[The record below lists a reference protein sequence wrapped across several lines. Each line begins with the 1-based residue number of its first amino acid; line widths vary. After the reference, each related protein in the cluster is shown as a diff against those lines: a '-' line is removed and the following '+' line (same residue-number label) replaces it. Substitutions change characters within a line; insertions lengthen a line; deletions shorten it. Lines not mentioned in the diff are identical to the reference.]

1 MPLGEPGPG
10 PLDELVAR
18 LTAAGLPPDARGMAD
33 ALWLAQWITPE
44 PSTAQGTDEGGG
56 TGGADGAHGAKGAG
70 ADRRPD
76 RADPATFRVG
86 PPVSPGLEGG
96 TGAPFD
102 GDRSP
107 DPAAGEAAS
116 AAALREAA
124 RRGLAE
130 LLPARHERSTDP
142 DRYRLGEV
150 AVPIASAFPGLL
162 PLQRALRPVQRYRP
176 PTAPARRKLDERA
189 TAELSA
195 HAEMVIPV
203 LRGVHRRT
211 AGLRLLMDGS
221 SSMAVWEQMLHD
233 LRQVC
238 ERVGAFRD
246 VTVHYLHPH
255 GADVGVTAAPGPGR
269 PLRPADQ
276 LHDPTGHHLTLVVSD
291 CAGPLWHDGRMQRLL
306 YRWAADAPL
315 AVVQPLPQRMWG
327 RTLLPAVAGTLV
339 RRQGPYQPLDFRP
352 ARRRRRPAPPPGT
365 ETEPPRE
372 RAVPVL
378 AATPSALGSWARLA
392 AADAGLSLRG
402 AASVVR
408 ADHGAEPRSGPPPT
422 PGSGEPSRM
431 VREFDRQASPA
442 ARLLAVH
449 LSAVPLALPVI
460 QLVQRAMLPQ
470 TGPAEL
476 AEVLLSG
483 LVTQVPPEEF
493 PPGERAPGA
502 GPPEE
507 QLAATGPWYDFVPG
521 VRDELLARLSAGE
534 AALVLKHCSL
544 YIERTFGRSA
554 RNFPAVAVAMLSGS
568 GREPETGR
576 RAVPEPF
583 ARVSERV
590 LRRFEPALRPPDRRP
605 YASDG
610 PAAEGAALLER
621 YEQDR
626 AVRDLIEA
634 VRLLRAAAER
644 LPPAGTDLARA
655 LLHAWAEWRQPD
667 ALEEAERAVR
677 AAERALGAAPP
688 ADTAERDGSRQ
699 DSRDGSGPGSRDDD
713 AGAVERTR
721 VLIVLGRVAHARARE
736 RRAAGD
742 PAGERTAL
750 AEAARQ
756 LDAACGLMSLLDPRV
771 LESMVLR
778 TEVLRRLAALPDT
791 AAPPETSSSPGPGA
805 PAGPSASPGP
815 ATSPETAA
823 TPGAPAAQEPGATLA
838 PPGRAGAEGAAGQP
852 PPPDPLDEA
861 ERSLTTLL
869 DRWPSGEQVPGEVY
883 AARGGVL
890 LDQARRA
897 AARRPEEP
905 GAARP
910 AEALA
915 VRAADDLDTAT
926 VLLRRRGSDA
936 DRLVCETLLD
946 LAAARRLGGGA
957 GLPSVLPTLERARAI
972 AQALG
977 DPALEADSL
986 RRIAAAQRG
995 VHTRTGAVTALDAA
1009 IDALAAALRLTA
1021 PDSPVHS
1028 SLLAERGAALLL
1040 RARQEPA
1047 GEPGRRLADE
1057 AVHVLREALARVA
1070 PQDPD
1075 LGSHRLLFGRALRLR
1090 HERRPSVADLH
1101 EADWVLELAARGAGV
1116 PDVVCAEAWIE
1127 VGDVQLLLDR
1137 RFGSRERHDR
1147 AAACYR
1153 RAAAAAG
1160 RAGSALL
1167 AARAH
1172 HRRAEVL
1179 EVTAGPRS
1187 ALQAYRESWEH
1198 WQRTAADP
1206 GPEAQRTRARM
1217 RALESPA

>member
-33 ALWLAQWITPE
+33 ALWLAQWITPD
-44 PSTAQGTDEGGG
+44 PSPGEGTDGGG
-56 TGGADGAHGAKGAG
+56 GAGAADGAEGAG
-70 ADRRPD
+70 AAGAGRRPD

-86 PPVSPGLEGG
+86 PPVPPALTGG
-96 TGAPFD
+96 TGASLD

-116 AAALREAA
+116 AALREAA
-124 RRGLAE
+124 RRRVAE
-130 LLPARHERSTDP
+130 LLPARHEPSTDP

-176 PTAPARRKLDERA
+176 PAAPARRKLDERA

-246 VTVHYLHPH
+246 VTVHYLHPQ

-291 CAGPLWHDGRMQRLL
+291 CAGPLWRDGRMQRLL

-352 ARRRRRPAPPPGT
+352 ARRRRRPVPPPGT
-365 ETEPPRE
+365 ETGPPRE

-402 AASVVR
+402 AACVVR
-408 ADHGAEPRSGPPPT
+408 ADHGAEPGSGPPPA
-422 PGSGEPSRM
+422 PGGGEPSRM

-483 LVTQVPPEEF
+483 LVAQVPPEEF

-521 VRDELLARLSAGE
+521 VRDELLGRLSAGE

-688 ADTAERDGSRQ
+688 ADTAERDASRH
-699 DSRDGSGPGSRDDD
+699 DSRDGSGDDAGHGSGHASRHGSRDDD
-713 AGAVERTR
+713 AGAAERTR

-771 LESMVLR
+771 LESLVLR
-778 TEVLRRLAALPDT
+778 TEVLRRLAALPER
-791 AAPPETSSSPGPGA
+791 AAVPLGATPASPRRTGPDRAPGP
-805 PAGPSASPGP
+805 
-815 ATSPETAA
+815 
-823 TPGAPAAQEPGATLA
+823 
-838 PPGRAGAEGAAGQP
+838 P

-883 AARGGVL
+883 AARGAVL
-890 LDQARRA
+890 LDQAHRA

-905 GAARP
+905 GAARS

-926 VLLRRRGSDA
+926 VLLRRRGGAA

-986 RRIAAAQRG
+986 RRIAAAQRA
-995 VHTRTGAVTALDAA
+995 VHTRTGAPAALDAA
-1009 IDALAAALRLTA
+1009 IDALAGALRLTA
-1021 PDSPVHS
+1021 PDTPVHS

-1047 GEPGRRLADE
+1047 EEAGRRLADE

-1172 HRRAEVL
+1172 HRRGEVL

>member
-18 LTAAGLPPDARGMAD
+18 LTAAGVPADARGMAD
-33 ALWLAQWITPE
+33 ALWLAQWITPDA
-44 PSTAQGTDEGGG
+44 SRTEGS
-56 TGGADGAHGAKGAG
+56 ADAG
-70 ADRRPD
+70 PARTEGPD
-76 RADPATFRVG
+76 RTDPATFRVG
-86 PPVSPGLEGG
+86 PAVSTDPGGAR
-96 TGAPFD
+96 GAPPAD
-102 GDRSP
+102 GDTGPP
-107 DPAAGEAAS
+107 DADPS
-116 AAALREAA
+116 SSALRDGA
-124 RRGLAE
+124 RRRVAE
-130 LLPARHERSTDP
+130 LLPTREERLPDP
-142 DRYRLGEV
+142 DRQRLGEV

-162 PLQRALRPVQRYRP
+162 PLQRALRPIQRYRP
-176 PTAPARRKLDERA
+176 PVAPARRKLDEPA

-195 HAEMVIPV
+195 HAEMIIPV
-203 LRGVHRRT
+203 LRGVHRR
-211 AGLRLLMDGS
+211 AAALRLLMDGS

-255 GADVGVTAAPGPGR
+255 GPDIGVTAAPGPGR

-291 CAGPLWHDGRMQRLL
+291 CAGPLWRDGRMQRLL

-315 AVVQPLPQRMWG
+315 AVVQPLPQRMWA

-339 RRQGPYQPLDFRP
+339 RRQGPYQALDFRP
-352 ARRRRRPAPPPGT
+352 ARRRRRPAGAPGAPP
-365 ETEPPRE
+365 EAPRE
-372 RAVPVL
+372 RAIPVL
-378 AATPSALGSWARLA
+378 SATPSALGSWARLA

-408 ADHGAEPRSGPPPT
+408 ADHGAGQPAGPAPASEPAAPA
-422 PGSGEPSRM
+422 RM
-431 VREFDRQASPA
+431 VREFDQQASPA

-483 LVTQVPPEEF
+483 LVTQLPVDERPS
-493 PPGERAPGA
+493 GEQA
-502 GPPEE
+502 GVS
-507 QLAATGPWYDFVPG
+507 GPWYDFLPG
-521 VRDELLARLSAGE
+521 VRDELLGRLSAGE

-590 LRRFEPALRPPDRRP
+590 LRRFEPALRPPARQP
-605 YASDG
+605 YVADG

-626 AVRDLIEA
+626 AGRDLIEA
-634 VRLLRAAAER
+634 VRLLRAATER
-644 LPPAGTDLARA
+644 LPVAGTDLARA
-655 LLHAWAEWRQPD
+655 LLHAWATWRQPD
-667 ALEEAERAVR
+667 ALEEAERAAR
-677 AAERALGAAPP
+677 AAERATAPGAADDR
-688 ADTAERDGSRQ
+688 AAATAGRE
-699 DSRDGSGPGSRDDD
+699 
-713 AGAVERTR
+713 AEHTR
-721 VLIVLGRVAHARARE
+721 ALIVLGRVGHARARE
-736 RRAAGD
+736 HRSAGTPD
-742 PAGERTAL
+742 EERIAL
-750 AEAARQ
+750 AGAARH
-756 LDAACGLMSLLDPRV
+756 LHAACGLMSLLDPRV

-778 TEVLRRLAALPDT
+778 TEVLRRLAALPPTADLTPSDDT
-791 AAPPETSSSPGPGA
+791 AAD
-805 PAGPSASPGP
+805 
-815 ATSPETAA
+815 
-823 TPGAPAAQEPGATLA
+823 
-838 PPGRAGAEGAAGQP
+838 
-852 PPPDPLDEA
+852 DPLDEA

-869 DRWPSGEQVPGEVY
+869 DQWPSGEQVPGEVY

-897 AARRPEEP
+897 DRDHEQGP
-905 GAARP
+905 RP

-926 VLLRRRGSDA
+926 VLLRRRGSAA

-946 LAAARRLGGGA
+946 LAAARQLNGGA
-957 GLPSVLPTLERARAI
+957 GLPSVLPTLERARAM
-972 AQALG
+972 AGEL
-977 DPALEADSL
+977 DDRALEADSL
-986 RRIAAAQRG
+986 RRTAAVQRA
-995 VHTRTGAVTALDAA
+995 VHTRTGSLTALDAA
-1009 IDALAAALRLTA
+1009 IAALAAALRLTT
-1021 PDSPVHS
+1021 PDSPEHS

-1047 GEPGRRLADE
+1047 DEPGRRLANE
-1057 AVHVLREALARVA
+1057 AVHVLREALGRAG

-1075 LGSHRLLFGRALRLR
+1075 LGNHRLLFGRALRLR
-1090 HERRPSVADLH
+1090 YERQPSLADLH
-1101 EADWVLELAARGAGV
+1101 EADWILELAARGVDV
-1116 PDVVCAEAWIE
+1116 PDVVSAEAWLE

-1137 RFGSRERHDR
+1137 RFDSRERHDR

-1153 RAAAAAG
+1153 RAAAAAR
-1160 RAGSALL
+1160 RADSPLL

-1172 HRRAEVL
+1172 HRRGEVL
-1179 EVTAGPRS
+1179 EVTAGSRS
-1187 ALQAYRESWEH
+1187 ALHAYRESWEQ
-1198 WQRTAADP
+1198 WQRAAEDT
-1206 GPEAQRTRARM
+1206 GAEAQRTRARM
-1217 RALESPA
+1217 RALETTA

>member
-1 MPLGEPGPG
+1 MPPGEPGPG

-18 LTAAGLPPDARGMAD
+18 LTAAGLPADARGMAD
-33 ALWLAQWITPE
+33 ALWLAQWITPGAPRAEDAADAE
-44 PSTAQGTDEGGG
+44 PT
-56 TGGADGAHGAKGAG
+56 HG
-70 ADRRPD
+70 DPPD
-76 RADPATFRVG
+76 RTDSATFRVG
-86 PPVSPGLEGG
+86 PSVSAESAGTGG
-96 TGAPFD
+96 TAPAGSGAETAD
-102 GDRSP
+102 GD
-107 DPAAGEAAS
+107 PAPTVLQEG
-116 AAALREAA
+116 A
-124 RRGLAE
+124 RRRVAE
-130 LLPARHERSTDP
+130 LLPTRDPGETTSRFPDP
-142 DRYRLGEV
+142 DRQRLGEV

-162 PLQRALRPVQRYRP
+162 PLQRALRPIQRYRP
-176 PTAPARRKLDERA
+176 PVAPVPRRLDEPA

-195 HAEMVIPV
+195 HAEMIIPV
-203 LRGVHRRT
+203 LRGVHRRA

-255 GADVGVTAAPGPGR
+255 GPDVGVAAAPGPGR

-291 CAGPLWHDGRMQRLL
+291 CAGPLWRDGRMQRLL

-315 AVVQPLPQRMWG
+315 AVVQPLPQRMWA

-339 RRQGPYQPLDFRP
+339 RRQGPYQALDFRP
-352 ARRRRRPAPPPGT
+352 ARRRRRPAGPPGAA
-365 ETEPPRE
+365 EAPRE
-372 RAVPVL
+372 RAIPVL
-378 AATPSALGSWARLA
+378 SATPSALGSWARLA

-408 ADHGAEPRSGPPPT
+408 SDHGSEHPAGPPPA
-422 PGSGEPSRM
+422 SGPAAPARM
-431 VREFDRQASPA
+431 VREFDQQASPA

-483 LVTQVPPEEF
+483 LVTQLPPDER
-493 PPGERAPGA
+493 PSGEQTGVS
-502 GPPEE
+502 
-507 QLAATGPWYDFVPG
+507 GPWYDFAPG

-544 YIERTFGRSA
+544 YVERTFGRSA

-568 GREPETGR
+568 GREPETGQ

-590 LRRFEPALRPPDRRP
+590 LRRFEPALRPPARRP
-605 YASDG
+605 YATDG

-626 AVRDLIEA
+626 AGRDLIEA
-634 VRLLRAAAER
+634 VRLLRAATER
-644 LPPAGTDLARA
+644 LPVAGTDLARA
-655 LLHAWAEWRQPD
+655 LLHAWATWRQPD
-667 ALEEAERAVR
+667 ALEEAERAAR
-677 AAERALGAAPP
+677 AAERATAGEPAPDDQEAATVGRE
-688 ADTAERDGSRQ
+688 A
-699 DSRDGSGPGSRDDD
+699 
-713 AGAVERTR
+713 ERTR
-721 VLIVLGRVAHARARE
+721 ALIVLGRVGHARARE
-736 RRAAGD
+736 RRAAGT
-742 PAGERTAL
+742 PAEERTAL
-750 AEAARQ
+750 ADAARH
-756 LDAACGLMSLLDPRV
+756 LHAACGLMSLLDPRV

-778 TEVLRRLAALPDT
+778 TEVLRRLAALP
-791 AAPPETSSSPGPGA
+791 PV
-805 PAGPSASPGP
+805 PS
-815 ATSPETAA
+815 TD
-823 TPGAPAAQEPGATLA
+823 GATD
-838 PPGRAGAEGAAGQP
+838 
-852 PPPDPLDEA
+852 PDPLDEA

-869 DRWPSGEQVPGEVY
+869 DQWPSGEQVPGEVY

-897 AARRPEEP
+897 ARGDTGGP
-905 GAARP
+905 RP

-915 VRAADDLDTAT
+915 VRAADDLDTAA
-926 VLLRRRGSDA
+926 VLLRRRGGAA

-946 LAAARRLGGGA
+946 LAAARQLNGGA
-957 GLPSVLPTLERARAI
+957 GLPSVLPTLEHARAL
-972 AQALG
+972 AHEL
-977 DPALEADSL
+977 DDRALEADSL
-986 RRIAAAQRG
+986 RRTAAAQRA
-995 VHTRTGAVTALDAA
+995 VHTRTGELTALDAA
-1009 IDALAAALRLTA
+1009 IAALAAALRLTT
-1021 PDSPVHS
+1021 PDSPEHS
-1028 SLLAERGAALLL
+1028 ALLAERGAALLL
-1040 RARQEPA
+1040 RARLEPA
-1047 GEPGRRLADE
+1047 GEPGKRLANE
-1057 AVHVLREALARVA
+1057 AVHVLREALGRVG

-1090 HERRPSVADLH
+1090 YERQPSLADLH
-1101 EADWVLELAARGAGV
+1101 EADWILELAARGADV
-1116 PDVVCAEAWIE
+1116 PDAVAAEAWLE

-1137 RFGSRERHDR
+1137 RFDSRERHDR

-1153 RAAAAAG
+1153 RAAAAAR
-1160 RAGSALL
+1160 RADSALP

-1172 HRRAEVL
+1172 HRRGEVL

-1187 ALQAYRESWEH
+1187 ALHAYRESWEQ
-1198 WQRTAADP
+1198 WQRAGEDT

-1217 RALESPA
+1217 RALESTA

>member
-10 PLDELVAR
+10 PLDGLGELVGR
-18 LTAAGLPPDARGMAD
+18 LTAAGVPADARSMAD
-33 ALWLAQWITPE
+33 ALWLAQWITPDPAGAAAHPGPPPGDGRE
-44 PSTAQGTDEGGG
+44 PAGFSVGAVGEPPGASGTDPAA
-56 TGGADGAHGAKGAG
+56 TGAPAADPAA
-70 ADRRPD
+70 ADPHRPD
-76 RADPATFRVG
+76 RPADLLPRHDDRAADPDH
-86 PPVSPGLEGG
+86 L
-96 TGAPFD
+96 
-102 GDRSP
+102 
-107 DPAAGEAAS
+107 
-116 AAALREAA
+116 
-124 RRGLAE
+124 
-130 LLPARHERSTDP
+130 
-142 DRYRLGEV
+142 RLGEI

-162 PLQRALRPVQRYRP
+162 PLQRAMRPVQRYHP
-176 PTAPARRKLDERA
+176 PTAPARRELDDDA

-211 AGLRLLMDGS
+211 AALRLLMDGS

-255 GADVGVTAAPGPGR
+255 GPDVGVAAAPGAGR

-276 LHDPTGHHLTLVVSD
+276 LHDPTGHHLTLVISD
-291 CAGPLWHDGRMQRLL
+291 CAGPLWEDGRMQRLL

-315 AVVQPLPQRMWG
+315 AVVQPLPQRMWA

-339 RRQGPYQPLDFRP
+339 RRQGPYQALDFRP
-352 ARRRRRPAPPPGT
+352 ARRRRRAAPPGAAAGAA
-365 ETEPPRE
+365 RE

-378 AATPSALGSWARLA
+378 SPTPSALGTWARLA
-392 AADAGLSLRG
+392 AADAGLSLPG
-402 AASVVR
+402 AATVVR
-408 ADHGAEPRSGPPPT
+408 ADHGAEPAPPRPPAGT
-422 PGSGEPSRM
+422 EPARM
-431 VREFDRQASPA
+431 VREFDQLASPA

-483 LVTQVPPEEF
+483 LVTQLPPDRGI
-493 PPGERAPGA
+493 PTCSSTARGSLSGA
-502 GPPEE
+502 AGG
-507 QLAATGPWYDFVPG
+507 GPWYDFAPG
-521 VRDELLARLSAGE
+521 VRDELLGRLSAGE

-544 YIERTFGRSA
+544 YVERTFGRGA

-568 GREPETGR
+568 GREPRTGQ

-621 YEQDR
+621 YENDR

-634 VRLLRAAAER
+634 VRLLRAAAGR
-644 LPPAGTDLARA
+644 LPLAGTDLARA
-655 LLHAWAEWRQPD
+655 LLHAWATWRQPD
-667 ALEEAERAVR
+667 ALAEAEEAVQ
-677 AAERALGAAPP
+677 AAERATAQGGA
-688 ADTAERDGSRQ
+688 
-699 DSRDGSGPGSRDDD
+699 D
-713 AGAVERTR
+713 AERTR
-721 VLIVLGRVAHARARE
+721 ALIVLGRVRHARAQE

-742 PAGERTAL
+742 GPEERAAL
-750 AEAARQ
+750 ADAARR

-778 TEVLRRLAALPDT
+778 TEILRRLAALPPSPP
-791 AAPPETSSSPGPGA
+791 AP
-805 PAGPSASPGP
+805 
-815 ATSPETAA
+815 
-823 TPGAPAAQEPGATLA
+823 EPGATPDAGPLA
-838 PPGRAGAEGAAGQP
+838 
-852 PPPDPLDEA
+852 EA

-869 DRWPSGEQVPGEVY
+869 DQWPSGRQVPGEVY

-890 LDQARRA
+890 LDRARRA
-897 AARRPEEP
+897 EGPQRADAF
-905 GAARP
+905 
-910 AEALA
+910 A
-915 VRAADDLDTAT
+915 VRAAADLESAT
-926 VLLRRRGSDA
+926 VLLRRRGSAA

-946 LAAARRLGGGA
+946 LAAARSLTGGA
-957 GLPSVLPTLERARAI
+957 DLASVLPTLERARAM
-972 AQALG
+972 ARELA

-986 RRIAAAQRG
+986 RRIAAAQRAA
-995 VHTRTGAVTALDAA
+995 HTRTGSLAALDEAIAA
-1009 IDALAAALRLTA
+1009 QAAALRLAT
-1021 PDSPVHS
+1021 PDSPEHS
-1028 SLLAERGAALLL
+1028 ALLAERGAALLL
-1040 RARQEPA
+1040 RARLEPPEA
-1047 GEPGRRLADE
+1047 SIGSTGAVGAALPSAPGKRLADE
-1057 AVHVLREALARVA
+1057 AVHVLREALGRVA

-1090 HERRPSVADLH
+1090 YERQPSLADLH
-1101 EADWVLELAARGAGV
+1101 EADWILELAARGT
-1116 PDVVCAEAWIE
+1116 DVASVAAEAWLE

-1137 RFGSRERHDR
+1137 RLDSRERHDR

-1153 RAAAAAG
+1153 RAAAAALD
-1160 RAGSALL
+1160 AGSALL

-1172 HRRAEVL
+1172 HRRGEVL
-1179 EVTAGPRS
+1179 EDTAGPQS
-1187 ALQAYRESWEH
+1187 ALHAYRESWEQ
-1198 WQRTAADP
+1198 WQRAAEET
-1206 GPEAQRTRARM
+1206 GAEAQRTRTRM
-1217 RALESPA
+1217 RALESTA

>member
-18 LTAAGLPPDARGMAD
+18 LTAAGLPADARGMAD
-33 ALWLAQWITPE
+33 ALWLAQWITPDA
-44 PSTAQGTDEGGG
+44 PP
-56 TGGADGAHGAKGAG
+56 ADGRTDAQAG
-70 ADRRPD
+70 PADHPD
-76 RADPATFRVG
+76 RTDPATFQVG
-86 PPVSPGLEGG
+86 PAPSAHPAPDG
-96 TGAPFD
+96 GAPPSAD
-102 GDRSP
+102 G
-107 DPAAGEAAS
+107 PAHPPGEG
-116 AAALREAA
+116 LRQ
-124 RRGLAE
+124 RVAE
-130 LLPARHERSTDP
+130 LLPPQDTGERPTPSGQWGLSPDP
-142 DRYRLGEV
+142 DRRRLGEV

-176 PTAPARRKLDERA
+176 PAAPVRRTLDEPA

-195 HAEMVIPV
+195 HAEMIIPV
-203 LRGVHRRT
+203 LRGEHRR
-211 AGLRLLMDGS
+211 AAALRLLMDGS

-255 GADVGVTAAPGPGR
+255 GPDVGVAATPGPGR

-276 LHDPTGHHLTLVVSD
+276 LHDPTGHHLTLVISD
-291 CAGPLWHDGRMQRLL
+291 CAGPLWRDGRMQRLL

-315 AVVQPLPQRMWG
+315 AVVQPLPQRMWA
-327 RTLLPAVAGTLV
+327 RTLLPAAAGTLV
-339 RRQGPYQPLDFRP
+339 RRQGPYQALGFKP
-352 ARRRRRPAPPPGT
+352 ARRRRRPAAAPGSPPAA
-365 ETEPPRE
+365 PRE
-372 RAVPVL
+372 RAIPVL
-378 AATPSALGSWARLA
+378 SATPSALGSWARLA

-408 ADHGAEPRSGPPPT
+408 ADHGAEPPAGPPPET
-422 PGSGEPSRM
+422 GHGAPSRM
-431 VREFDRQASPA
+431 VREFDQQASPA

-483 LVTQVPPEEF
+483 LVTQLPPERRRS
-493 PPGERAPGA
+493 GPGA
-502 GPPEE
+502 FPGSSREGGTT
-507 QLAATGPWYDFVPG
+507 AAGGPWYDFLPG
-521 VRDELLARLSAGE
+521 VRDELLGRLSAGE

-568 GREPETGR
+568 GREPETGQ

-605 YASDG
+605 YAADG
-610 PAAEGAALLER
+610 PAAEGTALLER
-621 YEQDR
+621 YEHDR

-644 LPPAGTDLARA
+644 LRPAGTDLARA
-655 LLHAWAEWRQPD
+655 LLHAWAKWRQPD
-667 ALEEAERAVR
+667 ALDEAERAAR
-677 AAERALGAAPP
+677 AALGASEGA
-688 ADTAERDGSRQ
+688 AAGEVDGEGGGV
-699 DSRDGSGPGSRDDD
+699 DGGDD
-713 AGAVERTR
+713 ATGEAERTR
-721 VLIVLGRVAHARARE
+721 ALIVLGRVAHARAQE
-736 RRAAGD
+736 RRSAGAPAEERAALTD
-742 PAGERTAL
+742 
-750 AEAARQ
+750 AARH
-756 LDAACGLMSLLDPRV
+756 LHAACGLMSLLDARV

-778 TEVLRRLAALPDT
+778 TEVLRRLAALPQDPDT
-791 AAPPETSSSPGPGA
+791 PADD
-805 PAGPSASPGP
+805 AGPPCG
-815 ATSPETAA
+815 
-823 TPGAPAAQEPGATLA
+823 
-838 PPGRAGAEGAAGQP
+838 
-852 PPPDPLDEA
+852 DPLDEA
-861 ERSLTTLL
+861 ERSLTALL
-869 DRWPSGEQVPGEVY
+869 DQWPSGEQVPGEAY

-897 AARRPEEP
+897 AA
-905 GAARP
+905 GHFAGARP

-915 VRAADDLDTAT
+915 QRAADDLDTAT
-926 VLLRRRGSDA
+926 VLLRRRGSAA

-946 LAAARRLGGGA
+946 LAAARGMNGGA
-957 GLPSVLPTLERARAI
+957 GLPSVLPALERAREMAH
-972 AQALG
+972 ALG
-977 DPALEADSL
+977 DAALEADSL
-986 RRIAAAQRG
+986 RRMAAAQRA
-995 VHTRTGAVTALDAA
+995 VHTRTGAPGALDAA
-1009 IDALAAALRLTA
+1009 IAALAAALRLTA
-1021 PDSPVHS
+1021 PDSPEHS

-1040 RARQEPA
+1040 RARSESA
-1047 GEPGRRLADE
+1047 DEVGRRLANE
-1057 AVHVLREALARVA
+1057 AVHVLREALARVG

-1075 LGSHRLLFGRALRLR
+1075 LGNHRLLFGRALRLR
-1090 HERRPSVADLH
+1090 HERQPSLADLH
-1101 EADWVLELAARGAGV
+1101 EADWILELAARGADV
-1116 PDVVCAEAWIE
+1116 PDAVCAEAWLE

-1137 RFGSRERHDR
+1137 RFGARDRHDR

-1160 RAGSALL
+1160 RAGSPLL

-1172 HRRAEVL
+1172 HRRGEVL

-1187 ALQAYRESWEH
+1187 ALHAYRESWEQ
-1198 WQRTAADP
+1198 WQRAAEPP

-1217 RALESPA
+1217 RALESTA

>member
-10 PLDELVAR
+10 PLDDLVAR

-33 ALWLAQWITPE
+33 ALWLAQWITPD
-44 PSTAQGTDEGGG
+44 PSRADGTDGGGG
-56 TGGADGAHGAKGAG
+56 TGRADGADGAGEAG
-70 ADRRPD
+70 ADGRPD

-86 PPVSPGLEGG
+86 PPALPGLTGG
-96 TGAPFD
+96 TGTSSD
-102 GDRSP
+102 GDGSP
-107 DPAAGEAAS
+107 DPAADGAAS

-124 RRGLAE
+124 RRRVAE
-130 LLPARHERSTDP
+130 LLPARHEHSADP
-142 DRYRLGEV
+142 DHHRLGEV

-176 PTAPARRKLDERA
+176 PAAPVRRKLDERA

-255 GADVGVTAAPGPGR
+255 GADVGVAATPGPGR

-291 CAGPLWHDGRMQRLL
+291 CAGPLWRDGRMQRLL

-339 RRQGPYQPLDFRP
+339 RRQGPYQALDFRP

-408 ADHGAEPRSGPPPT
+408 ADHGAEPRSGPPPA

-431 VREFDRQASPA
+431 VREFDQQASPA

-483 LVTQVPPEEF
+483 LVVQVPPEEF
-493 PPGERAPGA
+493 PPGERIPGG

-507 QLAATGPWYDFVPG
+507 RLAATGPWYDFVPG
-521 VRDELLARLSAGE
+521 VRDALLARLSAGE

-568 GREPETGR
+568 GREPETGQ

-610 PAAEGAALLER
+610 PAADGAALLER

-626 AVRDLIEA
+626 AVRDLIAA

-677 AAERALGAAPP
+677 AAERALGAASP
-688 ADTAERDGSRQ
+688 ADTAEGDGSR
-699 DSRDGSGPGSRDDD
+699 DGIGGDD
-713 AGAVERTR
+713 AGAAERTR

-750 AEAARQ
+750 AEAARR

-778 TEVLRRLAALPDT
+778 TEVLRRLAALPET
-791 AAPPETSSSPGPGA
+791 AVPEP
-805 PAGPSASPGP
+805 
-815 ATSPETAA
+815 AA
-823 TPGAPAAQEPGATLA
+823 TPPSAGRTGPDGTPA
-838 PPGRAGAEGAAGQP
+838 PPL
-852 PPPDPLDEA
+852 PPDPLDEA

-897 AARRPEEP
+897 AAGRPEAP

-926 VLLRRRGSDA
+926 VLLRRRGGDA

-946 LAAARRLGGGA
+946 LAAARRLGDGA
-957 GLPSVLPTLERARAI
+957 GLPSVLSTLERARAL
-972 AQALG
+972 ARSLG
-977 DPALEADSL
+977 DPVLEADSL
-986 RRIAAAQRG
+986 RRIAAAQRA
-995 VHTRTGAVTALDAA
+995 VHTRTGALAALDAA

-1021 PDSPVHS
+1021 PDTPAHS

-1047 GEPGRRLADE
+1047 EEPGRRLADE

-1101 EADWVLELAARGAGV
+1101 EADWILELAARGAGV

-1172 HRRAEVL
+1172 HRRGEVL

-1217 RALESPA
+1217 RALEPPA

>member
-1 MPLGEPGPG
+1 MPLGESGPG

-18 LTAAGLPPDARGMAD
+18 LTAAGVPADARGMAD
-33 ALWLAQWITPE
+33 ALWLAQWITQDE
-44 PSTAQGTDEGGG
+44 TRTADPSE
-56 TGGADGAHGAKGAG
+56 ADTSGPAG
-70 ADRRPD
+70 ADRS
-76 RADPATFRVG
+76 DPASFTVG
-86 PPVSPGLEGG
+86 PGEP
-96 TGAPFD
+96 TGAADLPAD
-102 GDRSP
+102 DRQPSQ
-107 DPAAGEAAS
+107 GGGR
-116 AAALREAA
+116 RE
-124 RRGLAE
+124 AE
-130 LLPARHERSTDP
+130 LLPAPATGAPAPPGQWGSVPDP
-142 DRYRLGEV
+142 DRLRLGEV

-162 PLQRALRPVQRYRP
+162 PLQRALRPVQRYHP
-176 PTAPARRKLDERA
+176 PVAPVRRELDEAA

-203 LRGVHRRT
+203 LRGVHRRE
-211 AGLRLLMDGS
+211 AALRLLMDGS

-255 GADVGVTAAPGPGR
+255 GRDVGVAAAPGPGR

-276 LHDPTGHHLTLVVSD
+276 LHDPTGHHLTLVISD
-291 CAGPLWHDGRMQRLL
+291 CAGPLWQDGRMQRLL
-306 YRWAADAPL
+306 YRWVADAPL
-315 AVVQPLPQRMWG
+315 AVVQPLPQRMWA

-339 RRQGPYQPLDFRP
+339 RRQGPYQALDFRP
-352 ARRRRRPAPPPGT
+352 TKRRRRGAAPPGPGPGT
-365 ETEPPRE
+365 ARE

-378 AATPSALGSWARLA
+378 SATPSALGSWARLA

-408 ADHGAEPRSGPPPT
+408 ADHGAEPAAGPPP
-422 PGSGEPSRM
+422 EPERTEPARM
-431 VREFDRQASPA
+431 VREFARLASPA

-460 QLVQRAMLPQ
+460 QLVQRAMLPH

-483 LVTQVPPEEF
+483 LVRQLPPDELPADQLPPDPLRADQR
-493 PPGERAPGA
+493 PPGPETGA
-502 GPPEE
+502 G
-507 QLAATGPWYDFVPG
+507 GPWYDFVPG
-521 VRDELLARLSAGE
+521 VRDELLGRLSAGE

-568 GREPETGR
+568 GREPESGQ

-590 LRRFEPALRPPDRRP
+590 LRRFEPALRPPAERP
-605 YASDG
+605 YVSDG

-626 AVRDLIEA
+626 AVRDLIES
-634 VRLLRAAAER
+634 VRLLRAAFRR
-644 LPPAGTDLARA
+644 LPQAGTDLARG
-655 LLHAWAEWRQPD
+655 LLHAWAKWRQPD

-677 AAERALGAAPP
+677 AAVERATVPDDEDGERAAGLE
-688 ADTAERDGSRQ
+688 A
-699 DSRDGSGPGSRDDD
+699 
-713 AGAVERTR
+713 ERTR
-721 VLIVLGRVAHARARE
+721 ALIVLGRVRHARAQE
-736 RRAAGD
+736 RRAAGAPD
-742 PAGERTAL
+742 EERAAL
-750 AEAARQ
+750 EDAARQ
-756 LDAACGLMSLLDPRV
+756 LHDACGLMSLLDPRV

-778 TEVLRRLAALPDT
+778 TEALRRLAALPVAGSIAAD
-791 AAPPETSSSPGPGA
+791 AAPGSS
-805 PAGPSASPGP
+805 
-815 ATSPETAA
+815 
-823 TPGAPAAQEPGATLA
+823 
-838 PPGRAGAEGAAGQP
+838 
-852 PPPDPLDEA
+852 PPDPLAEA

-869 DRWPSGEQVPGEVY
+869 DQWPSGEQVPGEVY

-897 AARRPEEP
+897 ARDLPAGPLAGGP
-905 GAARP
+905 AGAVTGAP
-910 AEALA
+910 VEALA

-926 VLLRRRGSDA
+926 LLLRRRGSAA

-946 LAAARRLGGGA
+946 LAAARSLTGGA
-957 GLPSVLPTLERARAI
+957 GLLSVLPTLERARAM
-972 AQALG
+972 AHALEE
-977 DPALEADSL
+977 PALEADSL
-986 RRIAAAQRG
+986 RRIAAAQRA
-995 VHTRTGAVTALDAA
+995 VHTRTGAVSALDDA
-1009 IDALAAALRLTA
+1009 IASLAAALRLTT
-1021 PDSPVHS
+1021 PDSPEHS

-1040 RARQEPA
+1040 RARLEQSA
-1047 GEPGRRLADE
+1047 EPGRRLANE

-1075 LGSHRLLFGRALRLR
+1075 LGGHRLLFGRALRLR
-1090 HERRPSVADLH
+1090 HERQPSLADLH
-1101 EADWVLELAARGAGV
+1101 EADWILELAARGTEV
-1116 PDVVCAEAWIE
+1116 PAVAAEAWLE

-1153 RAAAAAG
+1153 RAAGEAR

-1172 HRRAEVL
+1172 HRRGEVL
-1179 EVTAGPRS
+1179 EVTAGPQS
-1187 ALQAYRESWEH
+1187 ALHAYRESWEQ
-1198 WQRTAADP
+1198 WQRAAEDT

-1217 RALESPA
+1217 RALDATA

>member
-18 LTAAGLPPDARGMAD
+18 LTAAGLPADARQMAD
-33 ALWLAQWITPE
+33 ALWLAQWITPDE
-44 PSTAQGTDEGGG
+44 PSTEGRTD
-56 TGGADGAHGAKGAG
+56 AGAG
-70 ADRRPD
+70 RTDHPGRI
-76 RADPATFRVG
+76 DPATFRVG
-86 PPVSPGLEGG
+86 PAGSGHHAADGGVPSSADGLPAPTGDAGRERARQRVAELRPPLDTGEPPMSPGQWG
-96 TGAPFD
+96 
-102 GDRSP
+102 SP
-107 DPAAGEAAS
+107 P
-116 AAALREAA
+116 
-124 RRGLAE
+124 
-130 LLPARHERSTDP
+130 DP
-142 DRYRLGEV
+142 DRRRLGEV

-176 PTAPARRKLDERA
+176 PAAPLRSRLDEPA

-195 HAEMVIPV
+195 HAEMIIPV

-211 AGLRLLMDGS
+211 AALRLLMDGS

-255 GADVGVTAAPGPGR
+255 GPDVGVAAAPGPGR
-269 PLRPADQ
+269 RLRPADE
-276 LHDPTGHHLTLVVSD
+276 LHDPTGHHLTLVLSD
-291 CAGPLWHDGRMQRLL
+291 CAGPLWRDGRMQRLL

-315 AVVQPLPQRMWG
+315 AVVQPLPQRMWA
-327 RTLLPAVAGTLV
+327 RTLLPAVAGTLI
-339 RRQGPYQPLDFRP
+339 RRQGPYQALDFTP
-352 ARRRRRPAPPPGT
+352 ARRRRRPAAAPGTPPGA
-365 ETEPPRE
+365 PRE

-378 AATPSALGSWARLA
+378 SATPSALGSWARLA

-402 AASVVR
+402 AACVVR
-408 ADHGAEPRSGPPPT
+408 ADHGAEPPAGPPPA
-422 PGSGEPSRM
+422 PGPGAPSRM
-431 VREFDRQASPA
+431 VGEFERQASPA

-483 LVTQVPPEEF
+483 LVAQL
-493 PPGERAPGA
+493 AP
-502 GPPEE
+502 E
-507 QLAATGPWYDFVPG
+507 QLPSGEQAVGGPWYDFVPG
-521 VRDELLARLSAGE
+521 VRDELLGRLSAGE

-568 GREPETGR
+568 GREPETGQ

-590 LRRFEPALRPPDRRP
+590 LRRFEPALRPPDRRTYVP
-605 YASDG
+605 DG

-621 YEQDR
+621 YEHDR
-626 AVRDLIEA
+626 AVRDLVEA

-644 LPPAGTDLARA
+644 RPQAGTDLARA
-655 LLHAWAEWRQPD
+655 LLHAWAKWRQPD
-667 ALEEAERAVR
+667 ALEEAERVAR
-677 AAERALGAAPP
+677 AAEGAG
-688 ADTAERDGSRQ
+688 DG
-699 DSRDGSGPGSRDDD
+699 DD
-713 AGAVERTR
+713 AGEAERTR
-721 VLIVLGRVAHARARE
+721 ALIVLGRVAHARARE
-736 RRAAGD
+736 RRLADD
-742 PAGERTAL
+742 PGGERTAL
-750 AEAARQ
+750 TDAARR
-756 LDAACGLMSLLDPRV
+756 LHTACGLMSLLDPRV

-778 TEVLRRLAALPDT
+778 TEVLRRLAALP
-791 AAPPETSSSPGPGA
+791 EV
-805 PAGPSASPGP
+805 P
-815 ATSPETAA
+815 ATPVDEA
-823 TPGAPAAQEPGATLA
+823 EPVSD
-838 PPGRAGAEGAAGQP
+838 
-852 PPPDPLDEA
+852 DPLDEA

-869 DRWPSGEQVPGEVY
+869 DQWPSGEQVPGEVY

-897 AARRPEEP
+897 ADVPD
-905 GAARP
+905 GARP
-910 AEALA
+910 ADALA

-926 VLLRRRGSDA
+926 VLLRRRGDGA

-946 LAAARRLGGGA
+946 LAAARQMNGRA
-957 GLPSVLPTLERARAI
+957 GLPSVLPTLERAREMAH
-972 AQALG
+972 ALG
-977 DPALEADSL
+977 DEALEADSL
-986 RRIAAAQRG
+986 RRTAAAQRA
-995 VHTRTGAVTALDAA
+995 VHTRTGAPAALDSA
-1009 IDALAAALRLTA
+1009 IAALAAALRLTA
-1021 PDSPVHS
+1021 PDSPEHS
-1028 SLLAERGAALLL
+1028 ALLAERGAALLL
-1040 RARQEPA
+1040 RARLEPSD
-1047 GEPGRRLADE
+1047 EPGKRLANE

-1090 HERRPSVADLH
+1090 YERQPSLADLH
-1101 EADWVLELAARGAGV
+1101 EADWILELAARGADV
-1116 PDVVCAEAWIE
+1116 PDAVCAEAWLE

-1137 RFGSRERHDR
+1137 RFDSRERHDR

-1172 HRRAEVL
+1172 HRRGEVL

-1187 ALQAYRESWEH
+1187 ALHAYRESWEQ
-1198 WQRTAADP
+1198 WQRAAEST

-1217 RALESPA
+1217 RALADPA

>member
-33 ALWLAQWITPE
+33 ALWLAQWITPD
-44 PSTAQGTDEGGG
+44 PSPAQGTEEHGG
-56 TGGADGAHGAKGAG
+56 TVGTDGADGAGAAG
-70 ADRRPD
+70 THRRPD

-86 PPVSPGLEGG
+86 PPVLPGLTGG
-96 TGAPFD
+96 PGASFD
-102 GDRSP
+102 GNSP
-107 DPAAGEAAS
+107 DPDADET
-116 AAALREAA
+116 AAAAARREAA
-124 RRGLAE
+124 RRRVAE

-142 DRYRLGEV
+142 DRDRLGEI

-176 PTAPARRKLDERA
+176 PAAPVRHKLDERA

-211 AGLRLLMDGS
+211 AALRLLMDGS

-255 GADVGVTAAPGPGR
+255 GADVGVAAAPGPGG

-291 CAGPLWHDGRMQRLL
+291 CAGPLWRDGRMQRLL

-352 ARRRRRPAPPPGT
+352 ARRRRRPVRPPGSGA
-365 ETEPPRE
+365 EPPRE

-392 AADAGLSLRG
+392 AAGAGLSLRG

-408 ADHGAEPRSGPPPT
+408 ADHGAEPRTGPPP
-422 PGSGEPSRM
+422 GSGSGDASRM
-431 VREFDRQASPA
+431 VREFDQQASPA

-483 LVTQVPPEEF
+483 LVVQIPPEEV
-493 PPGERAPGA
+493 PPGERTPGA

-507 QLAATGPWYDFVPG
+507 QPAATGPWYDFVPG

-626 AVRDLIEA
+626 AVRDLIAA

-677 AAERALGAAPP
+677 AAERALGAASP
-688 ADTAERDGSRQ
+688 ADAADGDDPGDGSA
-699 DSRDGSGPGSRDDD
+699 DDD
-713 AGAVERTR
+713 AAAAERTR
-721 VLIVLGRVAHARARE
+721 VLIVLGRVADARARE

-750 AEAARQ
+750 AESARQ

-778 TEVLRRLAALPDT
+778 TEVLRRLAALPGPAAAAGT
-791 AAPPETSSSPGPGA
+791 AAAPGTPAVAEPGA
-805 PAGPSASPGP
+805 PPSPPEAGAVPV
-815 ATSPETAA
+815 AA
-823 TPGAPAAQEPGATLA
+823 AAADTLA
-838 PPGRAGAEGAAGQP
+838 APDGPPGQP
-852 PPPDPLDEA
+852 LGHLLPPDPLDEA
-861 ERSLTTLL
+861 ERALTTLL

-926 VLLRRRGSDA
+926 VLLRRRGGDA

-986 RRIAAAQRG
+986 RRIAAAQRA
-995 VHTRTGAVTALDAA
+995 VHTRTGALAALDAA

-1021 PDSPVHS
+1021 PDTPEHS

-1047 GEPGRRLADE
+1047 EEPGLRLADE

-1116 PDVVCAEAWIE
+1116 PDVVVAEAWIE
-1127 VGDVQLLLDR
+1127 VGDVQVLLDR

-1160 RAGSALL
+1160 RAGSPLL

-1172 HRRAEVL
+1172 HRRGEVL

-1187 ALQAYRESWEH
+1187 ALHAYRESWEH

>member
-1 MPLGEPGPG
+1 MPPGEPGTG

-18 LTAAGLPPDARGMAD
+18 LTAAGLPADARSMAD
-33 ALWLAQWITPE
+33 ALWLAQWITPGE
-44 PSTAQGTDEGGG
+44 RPAEGTGG
-56 TGGADGAHGAKGAG
+56 TGLGRTDG
-70 ADRRPD
+70 PD
-76 RADPATFRVG
+76 RTDPATFRVG
-86 PPVSPGLEGG
+86 STPE
-96 TGAPFD
+96 
-102 GDRSP
+102 
-107 DPAAGEAAS
+107 DPARGGGPPPPGSAPEAPAEDDP
-116 AAALREAA
+116 ALRNIA
-124 RRGLAE
+124 RRRAAD
-130 LLPARHERSTDP
+130 LLPAQDERSLDP
-142 DRYRLGEV
+142 DRHRLGEI

-176 PTAPARRKLDERA
+176 PAAPIRRTLDEPA

-195 HAEMVIPV
+195 HAEMIIPV
-203 LRGVHRRT
+203 LRGVHRR
-211 AGLRLLMDGS
+211 AAALRLLMDGS

-255 GADVGVTAAPGPGR
+255 GPDVGVTVAPGPGH

-276 LHDPTGHHLTLVVSD
+276 LHDPTGHHLTLVLSD
-291 CAGPLWHDGRMQRLL
+291 CAGPLWRDGRMQRLL

-339 RRQGPYQPLDFRP
+339 RRQGPYQALDFTP
-352 ARRRRRPAPPPGT
+352 ARRRRRSPAGPAAAVGAPPGA
-365 ETEPPRE
+365 PRE

-378 AATPSALGSWARLA
+378 SATPSALSSWARLA

-408 ADHGAEPRSGPPPT
+408 ADHGAGAPAGPPAR
-422 PGSGEPSRM
+422 PGPGEPARM
-431 VREFDRQASPA
+431 VREFDQQASPA

-483 LVTQVPPEEF
+483 LVVQLPAEE
-493 PPGERAPGA
+493 RLS
-502 GPPEE
+502 EE
-507 QLAATGPWYDFVPG
+507 TAAATGPWYDFVPG
-521 VRDELLARLSAGE
+521 VRDELLGRLSAGE

-568 GREPETGR
+568 GREPESGQ

-626 AVRDLIEA
+626 AVRDLIAA
-634 VRLLRAAAER
+634 VRLLRAATER
-644 LPPAGTDLARA
+644 LPLAGTDLARA
-655 LLHAWAEWRQPD
+655 LLHAWTKWRQPD

-677 AAERALGAAPP
+677 AAEAA
-688 ADTAERDGSRQ
+688 G
-699 DSRDGSGPGSRDDD
+699 GDD
-713 AGAVERTR
+713 ATGEAERTR
-721 VLIVLGRVAHARARE
+721 ALIVLGRVAHARARE
-736 RRAAGD
+736 RRSAGT
-742 PAGERTAL
+742 PSEERTAL
-750 AEAARQ
+750 TEAARH
-756 LDAACGLMSLLDPRV
+756 LHAACGLMSLLDPRV

-778 TEVLRRLAALPDT
+778 TEVLRRLAALP
-791 AAPPETSSSPGPGA
+791 
-805 PAGPSASPGP
+805 
-815 ATSPETAA
+815 
-823 TPGAPAAQEPGATLA
+823 EP
-838 PPGRAGAEGAAGQP
+838 AAGQ
-852 PPPDPLDEA
+852 DPLDEA

-869 DRWPSGEQVPGEVY
+869 DQWPSGEQVPGEAY
-883 AARGGVL
+883 AARGAVL
-890 LDQARRA
+890 LDQARRVADLPLAHTRQGTAPTPGSPRSA
-897 AARRPEEP
+897 A
-905 GAARP
+905 
-910 AEALA
+910 ALA

-926 VLLRRRGSDA
+926 VLLRRRGSAA

-946 LAAARRLGGGA
+946 LAAARQLHGGA
-957 GLPSVLPTLERARAI
+957 ALPSVLPTLERAREMAH
-972 AQALG
+972 ALD
-977 DPALEADSL
+977 DPVLEADSL
-986 RRIAAAQRG
+986 RRTAAAQRA
-995 VHTRTGAVTALDAA
+995 VHTRTGAPAALDAA
-1009 IDALAAALRLTA
+1009 IAALAAALRLTV
-1021 PDSPVHS
+1021 PDSPEHS

-1040 RARQEPA
+1040 RARLEPPGA
-1047 GEPGRRLADE
+1047 GTGSTGAAGAAPPSELGKRLANE

-1070 PQDPD
+1070 PTDPD

-1090 HERRPSVADLH
+1090 YERQPSLADLH
-1101 EADWVLELAARGAGV
+1101 EADWVLELAARGADV
-1116 PDVVCAEAWIE
+1116 PDAVCAEAWLE

-1137 RFGSRERHDR
+1137 RFDSLERHDR

-1160 RAGSALL
+1160 RAAAAAGRAGSAVL

-1172 HRRAEVL
+1172 HRRAQVL

-1187 ALQAYRESWEH
+1187 ALHAYRESWEQ
-1198 WQRTAADP
+1198 WQHAAEDT

-1217 RALESPA
+1217 RALESTA

>member
-1 MPLGEPGPG
+1 MSAVPLGEPSPG

-18 LTAAGLPPDARGMAD
+18 LTAAGLPADARGMAD
-33 ALWLAQWITPE
+33 ALWLAQWITPDA
-44 PSTAQGTDEGGG
+44 SRTSASDAAGGDP
-56 TGGADGAHGAKGAG
+56 DG
-70 ADRRPD
+70 PD
-76 RADPATFRVG
+76 RSDPATFSIG
-86 PPVSPGLEGG
+86 PAG
-96 TGAPFD
+96 
-102 GDRSP
+102 
-107 DPAAGEAAS
+107 PADTAEAGSAEPSAS
-116 AAALREAA
+116 AVSGGPGALQERD
-124 RRGLAE
+124 AE
-130 LLPARHERSTDP
+130 LLPSLETGGTGDMGETPASGQAGRVPDP
-142 DRYRLGEV
+142 DRHRLGEI

-162 PLQRALRPVQRYRP
+162 PLQRALRPIQRYHP
-176 PTAPARRKLDERA
+176 PVAPVRRELDEPA

-195 HAEMVIPV
+195 HAELIIPV
-203 LRGVHRRT
+203 LRGVHRRE

-246 VTVHYLHPH
+246 VTVHYLHPQ
-255 GADVGVTAAPGPGR
+255 GADIGVAAAPGPDR

-291 CAGPLWHDGRMQRLL
+291 CAGPLWRDGRMQRLL

-315 AVVQPLPQRMWG
+315 AVVQPLPQRMWA
-327 RTLLPAVAGTLV
+327 RTLLPAAAGTLV
-339 RRQGPYQPLDFRP
+339 RRQGPYQALDFRP
-352 ARRRRRPAPPPGT
+352 ARRRRRASAPPGRST
-365 ETEPPRE
+365 ETARE
-372 RAVPVL
+372 RAIPVL
-378 AATPSALGSWARLA
+378 SATPSALGAWARLA

-408 ADHGAEPRSGPPPT
+408 ADHGAEPAERGRERPT
-422 PGSGEPSRM
+422 RAEPSRM
-431 VREFDRQASPA
+431 VREFDQLASPA

-460 QLVQRAMLPQ
+460 QLVQRAMLPH

-483 LVTQVPPEEF
+483 LVTQLPPEEL
-493 PPGERAPGA
+493 PSGPAGA
-502 GPPEE
+502 
-507 QLAATGPWYDFVPG
+507 TSGPWYDFLPG
-521 VRDELLARLSAGE
+521 VRDELLGRLSAGE

-568 GREPETGR
+568 SREPETGQ

-590 LRRFEPALRPPDRRP
+590 LRRFEPALRPPDRPP
-605 YASDG
+605 YVSDG

-621 YEQDR
+621 YEQHR

-634 VRLLRAAAER
+634 VRLLRAAARR

-655 LLHAWAEWRQPD
+655 LLHAWAKWRQPD
-667 ALEEAERAVR
+667 ALDEAERAVR
-677 AAERALGAAPP
+677 AAE
-688 ADTAERDGSRQ
+688 AEERL
-699 DSRDGSGPGSRDDD
+699 DD
-713 AGAVERTR
+713 ADVEGDEPGEAARGSAGGDAERTR
-721 VLIVLGRVAHARARE
+721 ALIVLGRVRHARAQE
-736 RRAAGD
+736 RRAAGA
-742 PAGERTAL
+742 PAEERDAL
-750 AEAARQ
+750 EDAARH
-756 LDAACGLMSLLDPRV
+756 LHAACGLMSLLDPRV

-778 TEVLRRLAALPDT
+778 TQVLRRLAALPT
-791 AAPPETSSSPGPGA
+791 
-805 PAGPSASPGP
+805 PARPPSAGATASEGP
-815 ATSPETAA
+815 ARPDAL
-823 TPGAPAAQEPGATLA
+823 TPA
-838 PPGRAGAEGAAGQP
+838 
-852 PPPDPLDEA
+852 PDPLDEA

-869 DRWPSGEQVPGEVY
+869 DQWPSGEQVPGEVY

-897 AARRPEEP
+897 AEGPT
-905 GAARP
+905 ARP
-910 AEALA
+910 QPADALA

-926 VLLRRRGSDA
+926 VLLRRRGSAA

-946 LAAARRLGGGA
+946 LAAARSLSGGA

-972 AQALG
+972 AHELAV
-977 DPALEADSL
+977 PELEADSL
-986 RRIAAAQRG
+986 RRIAAAQRAA
-995 VHTRTGAVTALDAA
+995 HTRTGALAALDDA
-1009 IDALAAALRLTA
+1009 IAALAAALRLTT
-1021 PDSPVHS
+1021 PDSPEHS
-1028 SLLAERGAALLL
+1028 SLLAERGAALLV
-1040 RARQEPA
+1040 RARLEPA
-1047 GEPGRRLADE
+1047 AEPGKRLANE

-1075 LGSHRLLFGRALRLR
+1075 LAGHRLLFGRALRLR
-1090 HERRPSVADLH
+1090 HERQPSLADLH
-1101 EADWVLELAARGAGV
+1101 EADWILELAARGSDV
-1116 PDVVCAEAWIE
+1116 PVVSAEAWLE

-1137 RFGSRERHDR
+1137 RFDSRERHDR

-1153 RAAAAAG
+1153 RAAADAR

-1179 EVTAGPRS
+1179 EDTAGPLS
-1187 ALQAYRESWEH
+1187 ALHAYRESWEQ
-1198 WQRTAADP
+1198 WQRAGEDS

-1217 RALESPA
+1217 RALESTA

>member
-1 MPLGEPGPG
+1 MPPGEPGPG

-18 LTAAGLPPDARGMAD
+18 LTAAGLPADARGMAD
-33 ALWLAQWITPE
+33 ALWLAQWITPGAPRAE
-44 PSTAQGTDEGGG
+44 GAADPGTARTD
-56 TGGADGAHGAKGAG
+56 
-70 ADRRPD
+70 RPD
-76 RADPATFRVG
+76 RTDPATFRVG
-86 PPVSPGLEGG
+86 PAVSAGPAGADGTAAPG
-96 TGAPFD
+96 GAAGPAD
-102 GDRSP
+102 GD
-107 DPAAGEAAS
+107 PAPS
-116 AAALREAA
+116 ALQDSA
-124 RRGLAE
+124 RRRVAE
-130 LLPARHERSTDP
+130 LLPTHDLGESPTRFPDP
-142 DRYRLGEV
+142 DRQRLGEV

-162 PLQRALRPVQRYRP
+162 PLQRALRPIQRYRP
-176 PTAPARRKLDERA
+176 PVAPVPRKLDEPA

-195 HAEMVIPV
+195 HAEMIIPV
-203 LRGVHRRT
+203 LRGVHRR
-211 AGLRLLMDGS
+211 AAALRLLMDGS

-255 GADVGVTAAPGPGR
+255 GQDIGVAAAPGPGR

-291 CAGPLWHDGRMQRLL
+291 CAGPLWRDGRMQRLL

-315 AVVQPLPQRMWG
+315 AVVQPLPQRMWA

-339 RRQGPYQPLDFRP
+339 RRQGPFQALGFRP
-352 ARRRRRPAPPPGT
+352 ARRRRPQGPPGAPS
-365 ETEPPRE
+365 EPPRE

-378 AATPSALGSWARLA
+378 SATPSALGSWARLA

-408 ADHGAEPRSGPPPT
+408 ADHGAGLPAGPPPAT
-422 PGSGEPSRM
+422 GPAAPARM
-431 VREFDRQASPA
+431 VREFDQQASPA

-483 LVTQVPPEEF
+483 LVTQLPPDGL
-493 PPGERAPGA
+493 PSGEPSGVS
-502 GPPEE
+502 
-507 QLAATGPWYDFVPG
+507 GPWYDFAPG

-544 YIERTFGRSA
+544 YVERTFGRSA

-590 LRRFEPALRPPDRRP
+590 LRRFEPALRPPARRP

-626 AVRDLIEA
+626 AGRDLIEA
-634 VRLLRAAAER
+634 VRLLRAATER
-644 LPPAGTDLARA
+644 LPVAGTDLARA
-655 LLHAWAEWRQPD
+655 LLHAWATWGQPD
-667 ALEEAERAVR
+667 ALDEAERAAR
-677 AAERALGAAPP
+677 AAERASAGEP
-688 ADTAERDGSRQ
+688 ADDREGATAGRE
-699 DSRDGSGPGSRDDD
+699 
-713 AGAVERTR
+713 AERTR
-721 VLIVLGRVAHARARE
+721 ALIVLGRVGHARARE
-736 RRAAGD
+736 RRAAGTL
-742 PAGERTAL
+742 AEERAAL
-750 AEAARQ
+750 ADAARH
-756 LDAACGLMSLLDPRV
+756 LHTACGLMSLLDPRV

-778 TEVLRRLAALPDT
+778 TEVLRRLAALPAVPD
-791 AAPPETSSSPGPGA
+791 SDG
-805 PAGPSASPGP
+805 
-815 ATSPETAA
+815 
-823 TPGAPAAQEPGATLA
+823 
-838 PPGRAGAEGAAGQP
+838 AGA
-852 PPPDPLDEA
+852 PDPLDEA

-869 DRWPSGEQVPGEVY
+869 DQWPSGEQVPGEVY

-897 AARRPEEP
+897 ARGDTGGPH
-905 GAARP
+905 P

-926 VLLRRRGSDA
+926 VLLRRRGGTA

-946 LAAARRLGGGA
+946 LAAARRLNGGA
-957 GLPSVLPTLERARAI
+957 GLPSVLPTLERARAL
-972 AQALG
+972 AQAL
-977 DPALEADSL
+977 DDRALEADSL
-986 RRIAAAQRG
+986 RHTAAAQRA
-995 VHTRTGAVTALDAA
+995 VHTRTGDLDALDAA
-1009 IDALAAALRLTA
+1009 IAALAAALRLTT
-1021 PDSPVHS
+1021 PDSPEHS
-1028 SLLAERGAALLL
+1028 ALLAERGAALLL
-1040 RARQEPA
+1040 RARLEPA
-1047 GEPGRRLADE
+1047 EEPGRRLANE
-1057 AVHVLREALARVA
+1057 AVHVLREALGRVA
-1070 PQDPD
+1070 PHDPD

-1090 HERRPSVADLH
+1090 HERRPSLADLH
-1101 EADWVLELAARGAGV
+1101 EADWILELAARGADV
-1116 PDVVCAEAWIE
+1116 PDAVAAEAWLE

-1137 RFGSRERHDR
+1137 RLDSRERHDR

-1153 RAAAAAG
+1153 RAAAAAR
-1160 RAGSALL
+1160 RADSALL

-1172 HRRAEVL
+1172 HRRGEVL
-1179 EVTAGPRS
+1179 EATAGPRP
-1187 ALQAYRESWEH
+1187 ALHAYRESWEQ
-1198 WQRTAADP
+1198 WQRAGEDT

-1217 RALESPA
+1217 RALESTA

>member
-1 MPLGEPGPG
+1 MRPLSGWDRPDPGTTRRTAARPRRRTVSRPRPGTRAANAPGSASRSCGLPWTRGTSHVPGAVGEPAGPG
-10 PLDELVAR
+10 PPAPR
-18 LTAAGLPPDARGMAD
+18 RG
-33 ALWLAQWITPE
+33 
-44 PSTAQGTDEGGG
+44 
-56 TGGADGAHGAKGAG
+56 
-70 ADRRPD
+70 RRPD
-76 RADPATFRVG
+76 RLRLPR
-86 PPVSPGLEGG
+86 
-96 TGAPFD
+96 
-102 GDRSP
+102 
-107 DPAAGEAAS
+107 
-116 AAALREAA
+116 AAAPPARTAA
-124 RRGLAE
+124 RPA
-130 LLPARHERSTDP
+130 LPPAGRPLRS
-142 DRYRLGEV
+142 R
-150 AVPIASAFPGLL
+150 
-162 PLQRALRPVQRYRP
+162 
-176 PTAPARRKLDERA
+176 LDEPA

-195 HAEMVIPV
+195 HAEMIIPV

-211 AGLRLLMDGS
+211 AALRLLMDGS

-255 GADVGVTAAPGPGR
+255 GPDVGVAAAPGPGR
-269 PLRPADQ
+269 RLRPADE
-276 LHDPTGHHLTLVVSD
+276 LHDPTGHHLTLVLSD
-291 CAGPLWHDGRMQRLL
+291 CAGPLWRDGRMQRLL

-315 AVVQPLPQRMWG
+315 AVVQPLPQRMWA

-339 RRQGPYQPLDFRP
+339 RRQGPYQALDFTP
-352 ARRRRRPAPPPGT
+352 ARRRRRPAAAPGTPPGV
-365 ETEPPRE
+365 PRE

-378 AATPSALGSWARLA
+378 SATPSALGSWARLA

-402 AASVVR
+402 AACVVR
-408 ADHGAEPRSGPPPT
+408 ADHGAEPPAGPPPA
-422 PGSGEPSRM
+422 PGPGAPSRM
-431 VREFDRQASPA
+431 VGEFERQASPA

-483 LVTQVPPEEF
+483 LVAQL
-493 PPGERAPGA
+493 AP
-502 GPPEE
+502 E
-507 QLAATGPWYDFVPG
+507 QLPSGEQAAGGPWYDFVPG
-521 VRDELLARLSAGE
+521 VRDELLGRLSAGE

-568 GREPETGR
+568 GREPETGQ

-590 LRRFEPALRPPDRRP
+590 LRRFEPALRPPDRRTYVP
-605 YASDG
+605 DG

-621 YEQDR
+621 YEHDR
-626 AVRDLIEA
+626 AVRDLVEA

-644 LPPAGTDLARA
+644 RPQAGTDLARA
-655 LLHAWAEWRQPD
+655 LLHAWAKWRQPD
-667 ALEEAERAVR
+667 ALEEAEQAAR
-677 AAERALGAAPP
+677 AAEGAG
-688 ADTAERDGSRQ
+688 DG
-699 DSRDGSGPGSRDDD
+699 DD
-713 AGAVERTR
+713 AGEAERTR
-721 VLIVLGRVAHARARE
+721 ALIVLGRVAHARARE
-736 RRAAGD
+736 RRLADD
-742 PAGERTAL
+742 PDGERTAL
-750 AEAARQ
+750 TDAARR
-756 LDAACGLMSLLDPRV
+756 LHTACGLMSLLDPRV

-778 TEVLRRLAALPDT
+778 TEVLRRLAALP
-791 AAPPETSSSPGPGA
+791 EV
-805 PAGPSASPGP
+805 P
-815 ATSPETAA
+815 ATPVDEA
-823 TPGAPAAQEPGATLA
+823 EPV
-838 PPGRAGAEGAAGQP
+838 PD
-852 PPPDPLDEA
+852 DPLDEA

-869 DRWPSGEQVPGEVY
+869 DQWPSGEQVPGEVY

-897 AARRPEEP
+897 ADEP
-905 GAARP
+905 DGARP
-910 AEALA
+910 ADALA

-926 VLLRRRGSDA
+926 VLLRRRGDGA

-946 LAAARRLGGGA
+946 LAAARQMNGRA
-957 GLPSVLPTLERARAI
+957 GLPSVLPTLERAREMAH
-972 AQALG
+972 ALG
-977 DPALEADSL
+977 DEALEADSL
-986 RRIAAAQRG
+986 RRTAAAQRA
-995 VHTRTGAVTALDAA
+995 VHTRTGAPAALDSA
-1009 IDALAAALRLTA
+1009 IAALAAALRLTA
-1021 PDSPVHS
+1021 PDSPEHS
-1028 SLLAERGAALLL
+1028 ALLAERGAALLL
-1040 RARQEPA
+1040 RARLEPSD
-1047 GEPGRRLADE
+1047 EPGKRLANE

-1090 HERRPSVADLH
+1090 YERQPSLADLH
-1101 EADWVLELAARGAGV
+1101 EADWILELAARGADV
-1116 PDVVCAEAWIE
+1116 PDVVCAEAWLE

-1137 RFGSRERHDR
+1137 RFDSRERHDR

-1172 HRRAEVL
+1172 HRRGEVL

-1187 ALQAYRESWEH
+1187 ALHAYRESWEQ
-1198 WQRTAADP
+1198 WQRAAEST

-1217 RALESPA
+1217 RALADPA

>member
-18 LTAAGLPPDARGMAD
+18 LTAAGVPADARGMAD
-33 ALWLAQWITPE
+33 ALWLAQWITP
-44 PSTAQGTDEGGG
+44 PAPRPDASD
-56 TGGADGAHGAKGAG
+56 ADGPLRAPP
-70 ADRRPD
+70 ADRT
-76 RADPATFRVG
+76 DPATFRVG
-86 PPVSPGLEGG
+86 PSVSTDPVPDTGTPPADGGAGLSAE
-96 TGAPFD
+96 
-102 GDRSP
+102 
-107 DPAAGEAAS
+107 DPS
-116 AAALREAA
+116 SSVLQDSA
-124 RRGLAE
+124 RRRVAE
-130 LLPARHERSTDP
+130 LLPAQDDRVPDP
-142 DRYRLGEV
+142 DRHRLGEV

-162 PLQRALRPVQRYRP
+162 PLQRALRPVQHYRP
-176 PTAPARRKLDERA
+176 PSAPARRKLDEPA

-195 HAEMVIPV
+195 HAEMIIPV
-203 LRGVHRRT
+203 LRGVHRR
-211 AGLRLLMDGS
+211 ASALRLLMDGS

-255 GADVGVTAAPGPGR
+255 GPDVGVAAAPGPGR

-276 LHDPTGHHLTLVVSD
+276 LHDPTGHHLTLVISD
-291 CAGPLWHDGRMQRLL
+291 CAGPLWRDGRMQRLL

-315 AVVQPLPQRMWG
+315 AVVQPLPQRMWA

-339 RRQGPYQPLDFRP
+339 RRQGPYQALDFRP
-352 ARRRRRPAPPPGT
+352 ARRRRRPVVPPSSSAGAV
-365 ETEPPRE
+365 RE

-378 AATPSALGSWARLA
+378 SATPSALGSWARLA

-408 ADHGAEPRSGPPPT
+408 ADHGAEPPAGPPPA
-422 PGSGEPSRM
+422 PERGEPARM
-431 VREFDRQASPA
+431 VSEFDQQASPA

-483 LVTQVPPEEF
+483 LVTQLPPDERLS
-493 PPGERAPGA
+493 GEHGGVA
-502 GPPEE
+502 
-507 QLAATGPWYDFVPG
+507 GPWYDFVPG
-521 VRDELLARLSAGE
+521 VRDALLGRLSAGE

-544 YIERTFGRSA
+544 FIERTFGRSA

-568 GREPETGR
+568 GREPETGQL
-576 RAVPEPF
+576 AVPEPF

-590 LRRFEPALRPPDRRP
+590 LRRFEPALRPPDHRP
-605 YASDG
+605 YVSDG

-634 VRLLRAAAER
+634 VRLLRAAAGR

-655 LLHAWAEWRQPD
+655 LLHAWTKWRQPD

-677 AAERALGAAPP
+677 AAERATAGEEDADGQESAAPGRE
-688 ADTAERDGSRQ
+688 A
-699 DSRDGSGPGSRDDD
+699 
-713 AGAVERTR
+713 ERTR
-721 VLIVLGRVAHARARE
+721 ALIVLGRVGHARAQE
-736 RRAAGD
+736 RRTAGAPDEERAALVD
-742 PAGERTAL
+742 
-750 AEAARQ
+750 AARH
-756 LDAACGLMSLLDPRV
+756 LHAACGLMSLLDPRV

-778 TEVLRRLAALPDT
+778 TEVLRRLAALPTMTDAPEPDGT
-791 AAPPETSSSPGPGA
+791 AVTSDADGTTGSAGPHGPPGPVD
-805 PAGPSASPGP
+805 
-815 ATSPETAA
+815 
-823 TPGAPAAQEPGATLA
+823 
-838 PPGRAGAEGAAGQP
+838 
-852 PPPDPLDEA
+852 PPDPLDEA

-869 DRWPSGEQVPGEVY
+869 DQWPSGEQVPGEVY

-897 AARRPEEP
+897 AHGHPEGP
-905 GAARP
+905 RP

-926 VLLRRRGSDA
+926 VLLRRRGSAA

-946 LAAARRLGGGA
+946 LAAARQLNGGT
-957 GLPSVLPTLERARAI
+957 GLPSVLPTLERARAM
-972 AQALG
+972 ARALD

-986 RRIAAAQRG
+986 HRTAAAQRA
-995 VHTRTGAVTALDAA
+995 VHTRTGSLTALDDA
-1009 IDALAAALRLTA
+1009 IAALAAALRLTA
-1021 PDSPVHS
+1021 PDSPEHS

-1040 RARQEPA
+1040 RARLEPA
-1047 GEPGRRLADE
+1047 DGPGKRLANE

-1075 LGSHRLLFGRALRLR
+1075 LGNRRLLFGRALRLR
-1090 HERRPSVADLH
+1090 YERQPSLADLH
-1101 EADWVLELAARGAGV
+1101 EADWILELAARGADV
-1116 PDVVCAEAWIE
+1116 PDAVSAEAWLE

-1137 RFGSRERHDR
+1137 RFDSRERHDR

-1160 RAGSALL
+1160 RADSALL

-1172 HRRAEVL
+1172 HRRGEVL

-1187 ALQAYRESWEH
+1187 ALYAYRESWEQ
-1198 WQRTAADP
+1198 WQRAAEDR

-1217 RALESPA
+1217 RALESTA